1 MSLSEN
7 TPFSAKWVFQ
17 KNPSGILLLLPA
29 YFHAFEYEKKFVSEI
44 RDLSGLRFSDIS
56 DNYRHDIVGQ
66 DNKVFQNL
74 LSEDPKVY

>member
-1 MSLSEN
+1 MLLSEN
-7 TPFSAKWVFQ
+7 TPFSAKRFFQ
-17 KNPSGILLLLPA
+17 KNPSGILILLPT

-44 RDLSGLRFSDIS
+44 RVLSELRFSDIS

-66 DNKVFQNL
+66 DNKFFQNL